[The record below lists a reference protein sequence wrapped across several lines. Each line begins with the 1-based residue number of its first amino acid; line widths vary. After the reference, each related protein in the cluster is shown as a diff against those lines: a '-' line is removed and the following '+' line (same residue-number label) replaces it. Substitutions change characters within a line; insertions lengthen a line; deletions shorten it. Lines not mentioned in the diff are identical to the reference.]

1 MHSETNHGCLT
12 TERLVLRPFTQDDAP
27 EVARLCNNER
37 LNRRV
42 LLLPYPYEETDA
54 RAWIGTH
61 AERAAMGRAYTF
73 AAPNC
78 TTDPAARSERYDNIF
93 NVLNP
98 SDAVTMLLPAQ
109 WGYARHGRDVWLPT
123 MTEDAELTQAM
134 SASYEASMGVACPVK
149 NDALALSEEF
159 VGFLTDRVG
168 GVDDLFSVGGAMAIA
183 QACFGFDVGQVLT
196 SHYPNTY
203 IAWLDVTTAE
213 DLRIE

>member
-73 AAPNC
+73 AVTGRTVGTLYGCMGLECDATNRRAEAGYWFGEPYWGRGYATEALGALLAFAF
-78 TTDPAARSERYDNIF
+78 TTLKLHRVTAEHFGSNPASGRVMEKNGMQLEGTLREHILKNGVF
-93 NVLNP
+93 E
-98 SDAVTMLLPAQ
+98 DAVCRGILKSEWLLQ
-109 WGYARHGRDVWLPT
+109 EKRAR
-123 MTEDAELTQAM
+123 
-134 SASYEASMGVACPVK
+134 
-149 NDALALSEEF
+149 
-159 VGFLTDRVG
+159 
-168 GVDDLFSVGGAMAIA
+168 
-183 QACFGFDVGQVLT
+183 
-196 SHYPNTY
+196 
-203 IAWLDVTTAE
+203 
-213 DLRIE
+213 